1 MSKILVIDDE
11 SNITELIKY
20 TLEKDNHEVVVAFD
34 GEEGLQLAQLEAPDL
49 IILDIMLPNLDGLEV
64 CRRLRSQQSTTAVP
78 ILMVSARG
86 ETIDNILGLEMG
98 ADDYIAKPFSTR
110 ELAARVKA
118 NLRRIRYAD
127 ANKVVDS
134 TRKVSVRD
142 VVLDL
147 DKYEVTVAGQLV
159 SFTPKEFK
167 LLKILITH
175 PGKVFTRDVLL
186 DRVWGFEYHN
196 DSRTVDV
203 HIRYIRQKIEKD
215 PAVPKYI
222 ITVRGVGYKFD

>member
-20 TLEKDNHEVVVAFD
+20 TLEKDNHEVIVAFD

-49 IILDIMLPNLDGLEV
+49 IILDIMLPKLDGLEV
-64 CRRLRSQQSTTAVP
+64 CRRLRSQQPTTVVP

-118 NLRRIRYAD
+118 NLRRLRYAD